1 MFSLNSLVIHPS
13 RTLLCL
19 YNGVHILAL
28 FSVFYSSTPIFTQSV
43 ISILILVSF
52 FFNYKTLITLQASW
66 SITLLSWNSD
76 MRSMWLE
83 QLDGTRLDVV
93 GLKQVTVLPFVV
105 CLFCRVE
112 ERYFDIPVFI
122 FIDSCSKDNFRRLR
136 VLALHSNVSDVA

>member
-28 FSVFYSSTPIFTQSV
+28 FSVFYSSIPFFAQSV
-43 ISILILVSF
+43 ISMIVLVSF
-52 FFNYKTLITLQASW
+52 LFNYKTLVTLQALW
-66 SITLLSWNSD
+66 SITLLSWNSET
-76 MRSMWLE
+76 RSMWLE
-83 QLDGTRLDVV
+83 QFDGTRLDVV
-93 GLKQVTVLPFVV
+93 ALKQVTVLPFAV

-122 FIDSCSKDNFRRLR
+122 FMDSCSKDNFRRLR
-136 VLALHSNVSDVA
+136 VLALHSSVSDAD

>member
-28 FSVFYSSTPIFTQSV
+28 FSVFYSSIPFFAQSV
-43 ISILILVSF
+43 ISMIVLVSF
-52 FFNYKTLITLQASW
+52 LFNYKTLVTLQALW
-66 SITLLSWNSD
+66 SIT
-76 MRSMWLE
+76 WLE
-83 QLDGTRLDVV
+83 QFDGTRLDVV
-93 GLKQVTVLPFVV
+93 ALKQVTVLPFAV

-122 FIDSCSKDNFRRLR
+122 FIDSCSKEDFRRLR
-136 VLALHSNVSDVA
+136 VLALHGSVSNAV